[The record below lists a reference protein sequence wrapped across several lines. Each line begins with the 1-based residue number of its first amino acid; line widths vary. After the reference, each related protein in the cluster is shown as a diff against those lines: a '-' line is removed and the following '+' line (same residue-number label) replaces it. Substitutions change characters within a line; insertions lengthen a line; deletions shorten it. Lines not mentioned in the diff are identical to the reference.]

1 MTYFFTMGTL
11 QPVEVSVMN
20 EPVLCITVLFFLGWV
35 IYLKLQISDLKR
47 EVAKLTE
54 ALKLKIK
61 VATHDAEVS

>member
-1 MTYFFTMGTL
+1 
-11 QPVEVSVMN
+11 MN